1 MSDVVQ
7 IVCPHD
13 DAVNRVPS
21 ARLKDNPSCGKCHR
35 PLFPGK
41 PVELTAARF
50 DKHLTQS
57 GVPLLVDFWAP
68 WCGPCRMMAPAFQQ
82 AAQALQPNFRLAKV
96 NTENEPAPAARYN
109 IRSIPTM
116 ILFSNGQEVAR
127 QIGALTNAQT
137 IVSWA
142 QSQKR

>member
-1 MSDVVQ
+1 
-7 IVCPHD
+7 
-13 DAVNRVPS
+13 
-21 ARLKDNPSCGKCHR
+21 
-35 PLFPGK
+35 
-41 PVELTAARF
+41 
-50 DKHLTQS
+50 
-57 GVPLLVDFWAP
+57 
-68 WCGPCRMMAPAFQQ
+68 MMAPAFQQ